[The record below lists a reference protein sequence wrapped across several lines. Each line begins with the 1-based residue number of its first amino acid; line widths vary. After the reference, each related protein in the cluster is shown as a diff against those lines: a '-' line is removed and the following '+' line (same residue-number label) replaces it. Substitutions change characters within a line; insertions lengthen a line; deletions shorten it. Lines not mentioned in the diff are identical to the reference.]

1 MASDN
6 PDADDRDADKQE
18 QQRPASRSERSDR
31 QHRERP
37 SSATLTP
44 EQLETIEALSASLT
58 KPEEGRFAR
67 FRRLRGREKAV
78 YFRQEFL
85 WPIAGILLAVVLVVS
100 LVTSVVSSKQKKT
113 GLQVVSFADVL
124 GPKQATSLQKTLQAA
139 HLAADPVRVDATY
152 AYSGQTSV
160 KLRID
165 ASSNNLD
172 VVVATAPVMKKLAG
186 LGYLADV
193 HAYAGADAVS
203 AAGVR
208 YAGMRYATG
217 SQTQN
222 KAGKG
227 AVKTYALRLG
237 KSGHPSVRD
246 LRSKDGKN
254 LQIGV
259 FNRPLHAAAVK
270 NLVRWARL
278 G

>member
-1 MASDN
+1 MASEN
-6 PDADDRDADKQE
+6 PDADKTDQSDAGRPEKQ
-18 QQRPASRSERSDR
+18 QPAPQSGRSD
-31 QHRERP
+31 RERP
-37 SSATLTP
+37 SSTLTK
-44 EQLETIEALSASLT
+44 EQLETIEALSASSK

-85 WPIAGILLAVVLVVS
+85 WPILGILLAVVLVVS
-100 LVTSVVSSKQKKT
+100 LVTSIVSSKQGKT

-124 GPKQATSLQKTLQAA
+124 GPKQATALQKKLQAA
-139 HLAADPVRVDATY
+139 HLSTDPVRVDATY

-160 KLRID
+160 KLRVD
-165 ASSNNLD
+165 AAANNLD
-172 VVVATAPVMKKLAG
+172 VVVATGPVMKKLAG
-186 LGYLADV
+186 MGYLTDMRP
-193 HAYAGADAVS
+193 YATAEAVS

-217 SQTQN
+217 SETQN

-227 AVKTYALRLG
+227 AVRVYAVRLG
-237 KSGHPSVRD
+237 KSGNPVLRG
-246 LRSKDGKN
+246 LRSKDGTE

-259 FNRPLHAAAVK
+259 FNGPPHAAAVK
-270 NLVRWARL
+270 SLLRWAKL

>member
-1 MASDN
+1 MTSNN
-6 PDADDRDADKQE
+6 PDTDGSDAGEPKQ
-18 QQRPASRSERSDR
+18 QQQQQASRSKRSD
-31 QHRERP
+31 RERP
-37 SSATLTP
+37 SSATLTR
-44 EQLETIEALSASLT
+44 EQLETIEALSASSK

-85 WPIAGILLAVVLVVS
+85 WPIVGILLAVVLVIS

-124 GPKQATSLQKTLQAA
+124 GPKQATGLQKTLQAA
-139 HLAADPVRVDATY
+139 HLATDPVRVDATY

-160 KLRID
+160 KLRVD
-165 ASSNNLD
+165 ASSSSLD

-193 HAYAGADAVS
+193 YAYAGEKAAS

-217 SQTQN
+217 SETQN

-227 AVKTYALRLG
+227 AIRTYALRLG
-237 KSGHPSVRD
+237 QSGNPSVRD
-246 LRSKDGKN
+246 LRSKDGKD

-259 FNRPLHAAAVK
+259 FNGPPHTAAVK
-270 NLVRWARL
+270 NLIRWARL